1 MFEDYTTYSG
11 MDDLESDMDLIEIG
25 VTMLEGDL
33 DAGYGEF
40 SGLGLGSLGA
50 MNLATAKNYKRL
62 LEKLKKAKAKAKGA
76 SGGKKKR
83 ADRRIKSLRRRL
95 ANIKRKKGRQIKR
108 RKGRGKS
115 LTKKQTKFQSAR
127 KSRKSQIRAFK
138 QRKRIKKVRDLA
150 LKFGWPS
157 DLTVTDKWLHST
169 KVKSPTYFIAQV
181 YRTYIRAATVMK
193 DRKPTPFGPA
203 IRIGM
208 SKIKKSDYRDP
219 VSVGIRPYVPK
230 LAAAARKY
238 AYPEEKVEEVK
249 TTEDGT
255 PIRSMIRVL
264 PQAAPSNVYRAQ
276 PALMARQRLM
286 ALRQQRAQMAA
297 QQIAAQR
304 AAQARQDALMQQQ
317 RAAMAN
323 QQRARAAA
331 LARQRAALAAQLAAQ
346 RAAYQRQ
353 MAQTAS
359 QERVIQSGAFQAFP
373 QSSAIGDE
381 AIEDTSLD
389 MDMDMDEG
397 EDLDEDL
404 DEEGDEEVG
413 DDDDFGDSDDD
424 KPLYKNPF
432 VLLGIAAAGF
442 LGYKEMQKKKKAKG
456 KNKPGAKPAA

>member
-1 MFEDYTTYSG
+1 

-83 ADRRIKSLRRRL
+83 ADRRIKNLRRRL
-95 ANIKRKKGRQIKR
+95 ANIKRKKGKQIKR

-238 AYPEEKVEEVK
+238 AYPEEKVEEEKVEEVK

-389 MDMDMDEG
+389 MDMDMDMDEG